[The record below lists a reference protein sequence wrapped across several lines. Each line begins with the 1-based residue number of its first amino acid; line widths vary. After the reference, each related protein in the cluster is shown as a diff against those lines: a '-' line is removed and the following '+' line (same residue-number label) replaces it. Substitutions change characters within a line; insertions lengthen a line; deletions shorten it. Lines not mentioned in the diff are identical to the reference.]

1 MDNRKSVGR
10 FHPEFA
16 FSRQN
21 LHIKTVILSI
31 LSVGGIKAALFT
43 INRAA
48 SYETALFNYIV
59 IKLIILRDA
68 LFPER

>member
-1 MDNRKSVGR
+1 MDNRKFVGR

-31 LSVGGIKAALFT
+31 LSVGGIKASTLHNKT
-43 INRAA
+43 G
-48 SYETALFNYIV
+48 SPLPETALAFV
-59 IKLIILRDA
+59 LILN
-68 LFPER
+68 